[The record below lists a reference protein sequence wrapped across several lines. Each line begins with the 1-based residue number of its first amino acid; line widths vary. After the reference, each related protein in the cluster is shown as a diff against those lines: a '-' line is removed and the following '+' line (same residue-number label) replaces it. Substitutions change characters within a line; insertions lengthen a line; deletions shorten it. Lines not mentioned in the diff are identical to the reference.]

1 MYALKAL
8 ALLAT
13 IPACLL
19 GPVAILAAGTWVKD
33 RLS

>member
-1 MYALKAL
+1 VNALRAL

-19 GPVAILAAGTWVKD
+19 GPVAVCAAGAWVAD
-33 RLS
+33 RLR

>member
-1 MYALKAL
+1 MNALRAL

-19 GPVAILAAGTWVKD
+19 GPVAVLAAGAWLKEA
-33 RLS
+33 LS